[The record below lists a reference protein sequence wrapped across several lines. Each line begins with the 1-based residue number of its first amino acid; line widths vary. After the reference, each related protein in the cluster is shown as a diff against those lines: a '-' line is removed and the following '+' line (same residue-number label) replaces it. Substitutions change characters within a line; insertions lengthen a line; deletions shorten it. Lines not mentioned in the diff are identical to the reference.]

1 MLHLPAMPKDAMVQ
15 LLPFLPFTF
24 PLVHQD
30 TSCLLQPEDN
40 VIVLSKTTLY
50 LSLSFSEHPPP
61 IYLNPCSLPQLPI
74 PAHFWISGI
83 TFRLLSKTPFPAS
96 THDPS
101 LPQQDSRTTSVEP
114 KAEQEQISFFL
125 KSPIDVFS
133 QKFHIL
139 FKFYRKKIMKGR
151 DFPTRN

>member
-1 MLHLPAMPKDAMVQ
+1 MPWSNFSLSSPLPSLWSTKTPLAFFNLRTMSLYSPK
-15 LLPFLPFTF
+15 LL
-24 PLVHQD
+24 
-30 TSCLLQPEDN
+30 S
-40 VIVLSKTTLY
+40 IS

-151 DFPTRN
+151 DFPTLN